1 MRISYWSSDVCSS
14 DLIGK
19 RRFEHRGGAVI
30 AIEGDQEPAVG
41 RDRDCL
47 AIEGET
53 DGADGRR
60 ADHRPALFHPAGT
73 AEGRRRQRCGRRADR
88 KGVVWGKSVSVRVVL
103 VGGRII
109 KKKKPQH

>member
-60 ADHRPALFHPAGT
+60 RS
-73 AEGRRRQRCGRRADR
+73 EERR
-88 KGVVWGKSVSVRVVL
+88 VGKECVRTCRSRWSPSHEKQHKVTLYTRTHTMSESVS
-103 VGGRII
+103 ISSKQQCYKHI
-109 KKKKPQH
+109 